1 VDDLGFVE
9 AIDRLGEG
17 VVVRVADTAD
27 RGLEARFGKALGVA
41 DRDVLDAPDALLFVK
56 WRSAPD

>member
-1 VDDLGFVE
+1 MDHLGFVE
-9 AIDRLGEG
+9 AVDGFGEG

-41 DRDVLDAPDALLFVK
+41 DRDVLNPTDALLFVK